1 MTERDLTGEADGGD
15 GSRRAADGRPL
26 PEKIIEAH
34 RQAQKPLTRDDV
46 AAIVS
51 NVIGSMDGDLRAS
64 NVKLYSE
71 LDAIAQYIKA
81 AKLEIAAIQPVERQM
96 TDIANAS
103 DELDAVV
110 QATENATS
118 SILDACEG
126 IEKVVPDI
134 PEGDAREGVVDG
146 VTKIYESCNFQDI
159 TGQRI
164 SKVVRTLKHLETR
177 IDELLDVFGN
187 APLPTPQSE
196 RETKE
201 AELDDH
207 ERMKLLNGPALPGS
221 AIDQDAIDKL
231 LADLDN

>member
-1 MTERDLTGEADGGD
+1 MTDHDATGGLGGD
-15 GSRRAADGRPL
+15 GTRRSADGRPL

-34 RQAQKPLTRDDV
+34 RQASQPLTRDDV

-110 QATENATS
+110 QATENATG

-126 IEKVVPDI
+126 IEQVVPKI
-134 PEGDAREGVVDG
+134 PEGEAREGVVEG

-196 RETKE
+196 PVSEE

>member
-1 MTERDLTGEADGGD
+1 MAAHDGNTGSPEKTGK
-15 GSRRAADGRPL
+15 DGRPL

-34 RQAQKPLTRDDV
+34 RQSGAPLTRDDV
-46 AAIVS
+46 ASIVS
-51 NVIGSMDGDLRAS
+51 SVIGTMDGDLRAT

-96 TDIANAS
+96 TDISNAS

-110 QATENATS
+110 AATEDATS
-118 SILDACEG
+118 SILDACEQ
-126 IEKVVPDI
+126 IEGVDTEI
-134 PEGDAREGVVDG
+134 PEGHARDGVVDG

-164 SKVVRTLKHLETR
+164 AKVVRTLKHLENR

-187 APLPTPQSE
+187 APMPTTTTEKEVEDVSLEDDE
-196 RETKE
+196 R
-201 AELDDH
+201 L
-207 ERMKLLNGPALPGS
+207 KLLNGPALPGA
-221 AIDQDAIDKL
+221 AIDQDQIDKL